1 MSGVLERD
9 LVAEIR
15 TVAEAMNAFVAVTG
29 QHKAKGSGTTRGY
42 PDLTLI
48 CAGCVKLIEV
58 KRPKTAE
65 HPHGYLSLAQS
76 AFIARAA
83 EQGVHVF
90 VIDSVEQFVDVVN
103 SCRRKAIELPA
114 AKESHMFRARW

>member
-1 MSGVLERD
+1 VTVRLERD

-15 TVAEAMNAFVAVTG
+15 TVAEAMNAFVAVSG
-29 QHKAKGSGTTRGY
+29 QRNAKGSGTTRGY

-58 KRPKTAE
+58 KRPATPENPK
-65 HPHGYLSLAQS
+65 GFLSLAQS

-90 VIDSVEQFVDVVN
+90 VIERVEDFVSLVN
-103 SCRRKAIELPA
+103 GCRRRV
-114 AKESHMFRARW
+114 RAEA